1 MNIGAHLSLG
11 IFPFAFRCV
20 LSAQLAFQIYFGG
33 ALIESFK
40 LLQGQEP
47 GEPEFVESFEQDLD
61 DALIM
66 GW

>member
-1 MNIGAHLSLG
+1 MTIDEGFDALG
-11 IFPFAFRCV
+11 FTRDLTQEFQV
-20 LSAQLAFQIYFGG
+20 LVRQPLAGIDT
-33 ALIESFK
+33 

>member
-20 LSAQLAFQIYFGG
+20 LSAQLALQIYFGG
-33 ALIESFK
+33 APIESFK